1 MIYSH
6 KFLVPRSF
14 PSAISSGFG
23 TKFVSENDVQSPHI
37 SMNQIHSTNV
47 VHIEDLLLE
56 PVEDA
61 DGTYSKNK
69 DVSLIVRT
77 ADCVPILFYDEETEL
92 IGASHQGWKGSLERL
107 QQKMIEIFMSNGA
120 KAENIKVAIGPCIG
134 ACCYEIFGDRKK
146 LFEKE
151 FPTYINSIFV
161 KNNEKSMLS
170 LTRLNYELLLQ
181 SGVLASNIEYSLECT
196 SCHDS
201 LFSSYN
207 KNKEVRSMYS
217 FIRKN

>member
-6 KFLVPRSF
+6 KFLVPKSF

-23 TKFVSENDVQSPHI
+23 TKFVSENDVQSPRI

-47 VHIEDLLLE
+47 VYIEDLLLE
-56 PVEDA
+56 PVEDT
-61 DGTYSKNK
+61 DGTFSKNK
-69 DVSLIVRT
+69 DISLIVRT
-77 ADCVPILFYDEETEL
+77 ADCVPILFYDEETGL
-92 IGASHQGWKGSLERL
+92 IGASHQGWKGSLERV
-107 QQKMIEIFMSNGA
+107 QQKMIRSFMSNGA
-120 KAENIKVAIGPCIG
+120 QAENIKVAVGPCIG

-151 FPTYINSIFV
+151 FPTLTKNIFV
-161 KNNEKSMLS
+161 ENNERTMLN
-170 LTRLNYELLLQ
+170 LTRLNYELLLE
-181 SGVLASNIEYSLECT
+181 SGVFASNIEYSLECT

-207 KNKEVRSMYS
+207 KSKEVRSMYS